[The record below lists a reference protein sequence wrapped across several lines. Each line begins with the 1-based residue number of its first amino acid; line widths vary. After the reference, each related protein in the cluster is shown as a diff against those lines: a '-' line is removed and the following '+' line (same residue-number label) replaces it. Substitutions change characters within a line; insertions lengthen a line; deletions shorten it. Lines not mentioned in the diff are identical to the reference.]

1 MLSNTVNFNSHF
13 ETLGYIATGHT
24 YLRQTQNKTNGS
36 STKPFGI
43 NIHLHNGT
51 KLSTHIIIHETIPM
65 PNGAKESLASVL
77 MIFVDRLFFLY
88 RANPGL
94 FLFIFVFFH
103 IIQFN
108 KLMQA

>member
-1 MLSNTVNFNSHF
+1 
-13 ETLGYIATGHT
+13 
-24 YLRQTQNKTNGS
+24 
-36 STKPFGI
+36 
-43 NIHLHNGT
+43 
-51 KLSTHIIIHETIPM
+51 M

-108 KLMQA
+108 KLIQA